1 MFLMILDELCPYK
14 ICLSDMNRII
24 KFFIFSSFAIGTL
37 VYVSSCTQP
46 GTGKVTLDVSAKPFD
61 MLSQYN
67 FFKGVMNELV
77 PNDRIV
83 PYDLISPLFTDYA
96 HKARFIYMP
105 DGKTVDY
112 NDDKVLQFPVGACLI
127 KNFYYPDD
135 FRQPRGHRRIMETRL
150 LVHRSEGW
158 DALDYIWND
167 EQTDAHL
174 ENAGDLKTVSWTH
187 YDGTKKNIDYII
199 PNKNQCKGCHWI
211 NGAITPIGPKVKNL
225 NRDFAYADGSENQL
239 TKLAKAGYLKGLP
252 ADVKTCPKIANYL
265 DTTADLNARAR
276 AYLDINCGHCHNP
289 GGPAYTSGLYL
300 NYENQD
306 KEHLGF
312 CKTPVSAGRGTG
324 DLLVDI
330 KPGDPAQSIMVF
342 RMSSTDAGIKMP
354 ELGRSMVHQEGL
366 DLITKW
372 IASQTDKCKT
382 QAD

>member
-1 MFLMILDELCPYK
+1 
-14 ICLSDMNRII
+14 MNRSIRFSLFS
-24 KFFIFSSFAIGTL
+24 FFAFAFL
-37 VYVSSCTQP
+37 LYVSSCTNP
-46 GTGKVTLDVSAKPFD
+46 VSEKVTLDITAKPYE

-67 FFKGVMNELV
+67 FFKGAMKQLI
-77 PNDRIV
+77 PNDRTQ

-96 HKARFIYMP
+96 HKARFIYLP
-105 DGKTVDY
+105 EGKTIDY
-112 NDDKVLQFPVGACLI
+112 AEDKVLQLPVGACII

-135 FRQPRGHRRIMETRL
+135 FRKPEGSRRIIETRL
-150 LVHRSEGW
+150 LVHRSEAW
-158 DALDYIWND
+158 DALAYIWND

-174 ENAGDLKTVSWTH
+174 EVAGDLKKVSWIH
-187 YDGTKKNIDYII
+187 YDGTKKEIDYII

-225 NRDFAYADGSENQL
+225 NKDYAYAEGKENQL
-239 TKLAKAGYLKGLP
+239 TKLSKVGFLKGLP
-252 ADVKTCPKIANYL
+252 DIKTCPKIANYL
-265 DTTADLNARAR
+265 DTNAGLNDRVK

-300 NYENQD
+300 NYENDD

-330 KPGDPAQSIMVF
+330 QPGDPAKSIMVF
-342 RMSSTDAGIKMP
+342 RMASTDPGIKMP
-354 ELGRSMVHQEGL
+354 ELGRSLVHQEGV

-372 IASQTDKCKT
+372 IDAQSGACSTP
-382 QAD
+382 AN